1 VILIAYDGSDD
12 AKAAIAEAAS
22 LFPGEPATILTVWQ
36 RFVDTMA
43 RTGTALG
50 APAIVDL
57 DEVDDAS
64 EQAALETAEQ
74 GAAFGR
80 ERGLDARPGTA
91 SLRTT
96 VADAILLEGERL
108 PARAIVMGTR
118 GLTGIKSMLL
128 GSVSH
133 AVLHDA
139 DRPVVVVPSPEVAKA
154 RAEHLAHR

>member
-1 VILIAYDGSDD
+1 MILIAYDGSED
-12 AKAAIAEAAS
+12 AKAAIAEAAA

-43 RTGTALG
+43 RAGTALG

-64 EQAALETAEQ
+64 EQAALETAEE
-74 GAAFGR
+74 GAAHAR
-80 ERGLDARPGTA
+80 ELGLDARPGTA
-91 SLRTT
+91 TLRTT
-96 VADAILLEGERL
+96 VADAVLHEAEHIS
-108 PARAIVMGTR
+108 AKAIVMGTR

-133 AVLHDA
+133 GVLHHA
-139 DRPVVVVPSPEVAKA
+139 DRPVVVVPSPEVAKS
-154 RAEHLAHR
+154 RSDHLAHR